1 MTTIEIDLEP
11 IKRDVLNQLTG
22 HTNLLLLIRGLPGC
36 GKSTLAKSIAI
47 QYFQSINTIT
57 HTNDINKMSDDL
69 ISEADKYFIDEEG
82 HYEFD
87 STLLTAAHQWAY
99 EQIEKG
105 MNENKKLLITS
116 NTFTEA
122 WELYTYIAAVSKH
135 KYSLYVIDLN
145 STSHT
150 DQALANRTIHGVKEG
165 KIKQMRT
172 RYDSTIKTGL
182 WSTEDIHAFL
192 HKHNPHKIKDSF
204 IGIVVDYQLVL
215 GNAALLLPLVQ
226 DGFVSVTEFVEAYLT
241 LRKRNGRTHD
251 YHMTVVPPPLR
262 SKLTP
267 EDLAELSVLIDN
279 TTLTVD
285 GAGIVQ
291 KGDQKSIYL
300 TVSDACV
307 QPLRAFLAKHTE
319 VTWYPHIT
327 VGLIGEDI
335 HDLPK
340 LPYAYGV
347 QGTATSSATAPAAVA
362 VAPITGVPDPRDD
375 TLDLLKCVVHPMV
388 NVKPRHSATLA
399 YTFVDISVVATAGL
413 GDDNTYLK
421 WPELLEMVPRGL
433 VYLQQTP
440 SLWTCV
446 LRGLTKFTGS
456 VGNDDDVDST
466 HVLNEENISTMIATM
481 FANAT
486 YFRRSKKENGRCGL
500 MSLVQQLSPT
510 LYTVCIGTKLAHIF
524 LKYDIKHNLFEMD
537 EAIFNDERSKSIG
550 GGVDFL
556 YRNVLAYQHTLA
568 TCDRYAL
575 FAYLDLQQRTW
586 ITEVLDDQDQHIERL
601 PDGMLKAVGIQITSI
616 PDKTYVPTALDD
628 LRQLRVFVTNLG
640 PREPISLYTTALEEM
655 KRGRTEGYVV
665 IFENDNGHIVGLL
678 KVKCVWYIVCRA
690 IREATKS
697 KLLRGHKKAVAGTD
711 YGKWSKEIHD
721 ADVKLKELE
730 KKAAEL
736 DLSTAPAFQDN
747 LTEANGDLSDLIPPL
762 SSSPSK
768 PAKRA
773 RSSEDQ
779 LDVSAT
785 DGEPQHPLSDLD
797 TPTAATPA
805 TTSETNTAKPQHSK
819 AQKREQQD
827 SKYNLERKKEALTAK
842 LAALHL
848 PGHID
853 TARKITTTLSHSW
866 AHKFDFLRAE
876 INNYD
881 QIKHSFISTA
891 SAFFLW
897 YASEIDK
904 GHYTDDIAT
913 FSARFPLIWDRFLA
927 ETGHSDDFLG
937 S

>member
-1 MTTIEIDLEP
+1 MTTNEVDLEP

-22 HTNLLLLIRGLPGC
+22 YTNLLLLIRGLPGC
-36 GKSTLAKSIAI
+36 GKSTLAKSIAA
-47 QYFQSINTIT
+47 QYFQSINTNT
-57 HTNDINKMSDDL
+57 LTNDTNKMSDDL

-82 HYEFD
+82 HYDFD

-105 MNENKKLLITS
+105 MHENKKLLITS

-150 DQALANRTIHGVKEG
+150 DQVLANRTIHGVKEG

-215 GNAALLLPLVQ
+215 SNAALLLPLVR
-226 DGFVSVTEFVEAYLT
+226 DASVSVTELVEAYLT

-291 KGDQKSIYL
+291 KGDYKSIYL

-307 QPLRAFLAKHTE
+307 QPLRAFLAKHTDA
-319 VTWYPHIT
+319 TWYPHIT
-327 VGLIGEDI
+327 VGLIGEDF
-335 HDLPK
+335 HDLAK
-340 LPYAYGV
+340 LPYAHGDKDTV
-347 QGTATSSATAPAAVA
+347 LSSHPA
-362 VAPITGVPDPRDD
+362 ITGVSDPRDD
-375 TLDLLKCVVHPMV
+375 TLDLLKCIVHPMV
-388 NVKPRHSATLA
+388 NVKPRHSATLG

-440 SLWTCV
+440 SHWTCV

-456 VGNDDDVDST
+456 VGNDDDIDST
-466 HVLNEENISTMIATM
+466 HVINEENISSMIATM

-500 MSLVQQLSPT
+500 MSVVQQLSPT
-510 LYTVCIGTKLAHIF
+510 VYTVCIGTKLAHIF
-524 LKYDIKHNLFEMD
+524 LRYDIEHNLFEMD
-537 EAIFNDERSKSIG
+537 ESIFNEERAMSIG

-575 FAYLDLQQRTW
+575 FAYFGIQHRTW

-616 PDKTYVPTALDD
+616 PDKSYVPTALDD
-628 LRQLRVFVTNLG
+628 LRQLGVFVTNLG
-640 PREPISLYTTALEEM
+640 PREPVSLYTTALEEM

-697 KLLRGHKKAVAGTD
+697 KLLRGHKKAVAGTE
-711 YGKWSKEIHD
+711 YGKWSKEIQE

-730 KKAAEL
+730 RQAAEL
-736 DLSTAPAFQDN
+736 ALSTAPTTQDDH
-747 LTEANGDLSDLIPPL
+747 TETNGDLITLPPPL
-762 SSSPSK
+762 SSPSK
-768 PAKRA
+768 PVKRA

-779 LDVSAT
+779 TVNSVT
-785 DGEPQHPLSDLD
+785 DGEPQHPLTDLD
-797 TPTAATPA
+797 TNTATALVI
-805 TTSETNTAKPQHSK
+805 TSEDKTAKPK
-819 AQKREQQD
+819 PTRAEKREQQE
-827 SKYNLERKKEALTAK
+827 SKYNLERKKQALTAK

-853 TARKITTTLSHSW
+853 TARKITATLSQSW

-881 QIKHSFISTA
+881 QIKHSFTSTT

-897 YASEIDK
+897 YASEVDK
-904 GHYTDDIAT
+904 GHYTDDIAS

-927 ETGHSDDFLG
+927 ATGHSDDFLG